1 MSFSVADLFRAL
13 LLLLNAMAIL
23 SERRVLE
30 PMGLSGTAAVAEN
43 AGGKESIGQVLRSV
57 RTLLRGPLVI
67 LNAVTIVFT
76 VIFG

>member
-1 MSFSVADLFRAL
+1 MSFSVADLFRAV

-30 PMGLSGTAAVAEN
+30 PMGLSGTGAITEN
-43 AGGKESIGQVLRSV
+43 AGGKESVGQVLRSV
-57 RTLLRGPLVI
+57 RTLLRGPLVV